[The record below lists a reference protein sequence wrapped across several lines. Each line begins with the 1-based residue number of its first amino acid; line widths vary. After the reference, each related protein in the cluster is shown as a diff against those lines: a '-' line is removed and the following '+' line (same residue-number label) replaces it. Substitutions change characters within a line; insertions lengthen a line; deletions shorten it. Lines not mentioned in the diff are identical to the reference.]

1 MKKRIVAI
9 LLVFAMSTFLF
20 ACGNESTQ
28 PTEPTESTEQQAT
41 EEIPT
46 TEIADST
53 EAEPIE
59 EPTAEQEIAENTE
72 TEVPTAE
79 QETAESTETEAPTS
93 EPTEEATVQYTYTD
107 LSTTMYAQQT
117 VNVRNQPSTDGE
129 KVGSLSTNQ
138 EVSVSGQ
145 CNETG
150 WYRIVY
156 GDGEAYVSNKYLGDN
171 KVEVQQS
178 AQNTQTS
185 DNSGGGSTSSSNGY
199 FYQNAYGQTL
209 TMTYDD
215 ALAEASKK
223 YTMLQLFDNGSNQIY
238 FYCISCHFRDN
249 PTFDEGIFLTTFN
262 QASDILKQR
271 GYLNITGDSERL
283 EYIDNQNYSVTKWL
297 LTAQ

>member
-46 TEIADST
+46 TDIADST
-53 EAEPIE
+53 EAEPVE
-59 EPTAEQEIAENTE
+59 E
-72 TEVPTAE
+72 PTAE

-150 WYRIVY
+150 WYRIAY

-185 DNSGGGSTSSSNGY
+185 DNSGGGSNNSSNPCPYTLWEPVDNGDSFSWY
-199 FYQNAYGQTL
+199 VVQPDSNHMDTTAWMSSTLYERARAKSGDFSIQQT
-209 TMTYDD
+209 TWEFVGTYDEGNVYYQVWS
-215 ALAEASKK
+215 A
-223 YTMLQLFDNGSNQIY
+223 IY
-238 FYCISCHFRDN
+238 H
-249 PTFDEGIFLTTFN
+249 
-262 QASDILKQR
+262 
-271 GYLNITGDSERL
+271 
-283 EYIDNQNYSVTKWL
+283 
-297 LTAQ
+297 